1 MKKAIATDKAPQA
14 IGPYSQAIQF
24 GNLIFISG
32 QIPIDPATGK
42 VIEGTIEDQTRRIMA
57 NIRAI
62 CEAAGATLDNIVKT
76 TLFLTDLSQF
86 QAVNAVYAEYF
97 KADPPARSTVQ
108 VAALPLGVGI
118 EIESVLALPR

>member
-1 MKKAIATDKAPQA
+1 MKKVIATDKAPQA
-14 IGPYSQAIQF
+14 IGPYSQAIQY
-24 GNLIFISG
+24 GNMMFISG
-32 QIPIDPATGK
+32 QIPINPATGK
-42 VIEGTIEDQTRRIMA
+42 VVEGGIEDQTRQVMA

-62 CEAAGATLDNIVKT
+62 CEKAGATLDHVVKT

-97 KADPPARSTVQ
+97 NADPPARSTVQ

-118 EIESVLALPR
+118 EIESVIAIPG